1 MAIVSF
7 LRTNRLPRLVLAG
20 LGLLLSPLGVGAQEP
35 STASSLPASAPLPNQ
50 KVEKNISK
58 RAELR
63 LVLQKP
69 VEHEFRGGGTDTYEI
84 KVKKGRFLRVVA
96 ELEGIDATLI
106 LTDPSG
112 KVLLEANSPNDDWG
126 PAPAS
131 LIVAASGLYH
141 AQVKAKDKNAGA
153 GKYTITVTDLRK
165 PGPKDRTRIAA
176 ESALIEAN
184 VIGSQSDVD
193 SQQKAMSLSEKASAL
208 FHELQDSYGEALSL
222 ELLAVMQ
229 ANIGGLENYTRA
241 INHFNRALPLFHREE
256 KQRDE
261 AQTLL
266 VLGKIYA
273 ELGERQKALEYLS
286 QALSLARAVRDQID
300 EGMTLNRMGRTY
312 RELGEEDKAL
322 EYLNQ
327 ALPVE
332 RSVGDRKYEAV
343 AYHNL
348 AGVYSDLGDK
358 QKALEYL
365 NQALPLERAVGDR
378 HGQEVT
384 LNNIGVTYAELGNDQ
399 KALEY
404 YNQALPLE
412 RVMKDRTGEGT
423 TLNNI
428 GTIYHELGDKQK
440 ALEYYGQA
448 LQLDRAVGNRPG
460 EGTTLR
466 NIGNIYDEL
475 GDKPKALDY
484 YSQALQLDRAV
495 GSRGGEAIT
504 LGSMGVTYAGL
515 GEKQAALD
523 SFYQA
528 LGLSRAVRNPL
539 TEGRTLFYLMKY
551 WKKENTPGLAIFFG
565 KQSVN
570 AFQQVRRNLQGLD
583 PSLQKSFLES
593 KANVYRDLGDL
604 LIAQGRL
611 LEAQQV
617 LDLLKEQEYFDFVRG
632 GERAVESRSKPI
644 SLNPEEQSSHEAY
657 EKMAGQITGAGAE
670 FSELRGKRSRTPEE
684 EARMSELK
692 EKLTVANQEM
702 GRFFKTL
709 YVEFG
714 KNAQANQSAENV
726 REAASGMQS
735 IVRELGPGTVALY
748 TLVGETR
755 YSVIVIT
762 GSTMQAR
769 AYAIEAADLRKKVA
783 AFLEALKNPA
793 SDPLP
798 ASQELYKILFAP
810 IVQDLKGA
818 KAQTL
823 MWSLNDVLRYV
834 PMGAL
839 HDGKQ
844 YLVEDYRNV
853 VITPA
858 SIGRLKDKVDV
869 SDSSIAGMGV
879 SKDYDGLGALA
890 AVPAELRHIVRD
902 KQVQGATGV
911 IPGTM
916 MLDDDFTEAHMAE
929 ALDKHYPVVHI
940 ASHFVLQTGNETN
953 SYLLLGGK
961 DVGGKGYHLT
971 LAELRDDPALTFEGT
986 ELLTL
991 SACQTGTS
999 GTALNGREVDGL
1011 GITAQQKG
1019 AKAVLA
1025 SLWSVADESTAL
1037 LMADFYRQWLGTPGT
1052 TKVAALQQAQ
1062 LDMLHG
1068 AAKTDQSSEASAN
1081 NTKNA
1086 AEKKPAASF
1095 AHPFYWAPFILIGN
1109 WK

>member
-1 MAIVSF
+1 M
-7 LRTNRLPRLVLAG
+7 PWLVLAG
-20 LGLLLSPLGVGAQEP
+20 FGLLLSPLAIGAQEP
-35 STASSLPASAPLPNQ
+35 DTASSLPSSAPLPSQ
-50 KVEKNISK
+50 KVEKNVSK
-58 RAELR
+58 PAELR

-69 VEHEFRGGGTDTYEI
+69 VEREFRGGGADTYEV
-84 KVKKGRFLRVVA
+84 KVKEGRFLRVVA
-96 ELEGIDATLI
+96 ELKGIDATLV

-112 KVLLEANSPNDDWG
+112 KVLVEANSPNDDWG

-141 AQVKAKDKNAGA
+141 AEVKAKDKNAGA

-165 PGPKDRTRIAA
+165 PKPQDRARIAA

-184 VIGSQSDVD
+184 VIGSQSDGD
-193 SQQKAMSLSEKASAL
+193 SQQKAMSLSEKASVL

-222 ELLAVMQ
+222 EMLAVMQ

-241 INHFNRALPLFHREE
+241 IDYFHRALPLFHREH

-261 AQTLL
+261 AQTLMN
-266 VLGKIYA
+266 LGKIYA
-273 ELGERQKALEYLS
+273 ELGERQKALQYLS
-286 QALSLARAVRDQID
+286 QALPLERAVGDQID

-312 RELGEEDKAL
+312 RELGEEDRAL
-322 EYLNQ
+322 EYLNK

-332 RSVGDRKYEAV
+332 RAVGDRKYEAV
-343 AYHNL
+343 TYHNL
-348 AGVYSDLGDK
+348 AGVYTELGDQ

-365 NQALPLERAVGDR
+365 NLALPLERAVGDR
-378 HGQEVT
+378 HGQQVT
-384 LNNIGVTYAELGNDQ
+384 LSYIGATYAELGNDQ

-404 YNQALPLE
+404 FNQGLPLA
-412 RVMKDRTGEGT
+412 RATKDRTGEGAA
-423 TLNNI
+423 LNNI
-428 GTIYHELGDKQK
+428 GTIYLKLGDKQK
-440 ALEYYGQA
+440 ALGYYSQA
-448 LQLDRAVGNRPG
+448 LQLERAVGNRTG
-460 EGTTLR
+460 EGNTLH
-466 NIGNIYDEL
+466 NIGDIYNEL
-475 GDKPKALDY
+475 GDRRKALDY
-484 YSQALQLDRAV
+484 YGQALQLDRAV

-504 LGSMGVTYAGL
+504 LGSMGVAYIQL

-523 SFYQA
+523 SLYQA
-528 LGLSRAVRNPL
+528 LGLARAVRNPL

-551 WKKENTPGLAIFFG
+551 WKKESTPGLAIFFG

-583 PSLQKSFLES
+583 PSLQKGFLES

-632 GERAVESRSKPI
+632 GERAVDSRSRPI

-657 EKMAGQITGAGAE
+657 EKIAGQVTAVGAE

-684 EARMSELK
+684 EARMGELK

-714 KNAQANQSAENV
+714 KNAPANQSAENV
-726 REAASGMQS
+726 REEASGMQS

-755 YSVIVIT
+755 YRVIVIT
-762 GSTMQAR
+762 ASTMQAR
-769 AYAIEAADLRKKVA
+769 EYPIEAAELRKKVA

-798 ASQELYKILFAP
+798 ASQDLYKILIGP
-810 IVQDLKGA
+810 IANDLKGA
-818 KAQTL
+818 RAQTL

-834 PMGAL
+834 PMAAL

-844 YLVEDYRNV
+844 YLVENYRNV

-940 ASHFVLQTGNETN
+940 ASHFVLQAGNETN

-971 LAELRDDPALTFEGT
+971 LAELRDDPALTFDGT

-1037 LMADFYRQWLGTPGT
+1037 LMADFYKQWLGTLGT

-1068 AAKTDQSSEASAN
+1068 TAKTGQSDVSAT

-1086 AEKKPAASF
+1086 TEKKPATSF